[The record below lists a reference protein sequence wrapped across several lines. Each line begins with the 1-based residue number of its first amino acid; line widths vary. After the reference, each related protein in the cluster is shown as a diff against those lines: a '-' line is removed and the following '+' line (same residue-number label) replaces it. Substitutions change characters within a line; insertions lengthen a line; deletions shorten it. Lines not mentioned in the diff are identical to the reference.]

1 MDQVNI
7 YDSFP
12 GSLLSPYEIQLAN
25 KLCKWTFQVKNQSI
39 YFIIFYF
46 FYFTILILFDE
57 VVSKYFF
64 LPFLCAICFNMLH

>member
-25 KLCKWTFQVKNQSI
+25 KLCKWTFQVINQSI
-39 YFIIFYF
+39 NFIILYI

-57 VVSKYFF
+57 VVSKFFFFAVSMCYF
-64 LPFLCAICFNMLH
+64 L